1 MGAPKT
7 AFFIFSDVTKI
18 QDVQG
23 SICLF
28 RDLVPKMIHNIKVA
42 AATFRRPLAWN
53 FGFRIVVSLF
63 QERDFK
69 ISGSGAFGFQYFRLR
84 SFPISRFPASERQ
97 DFNISRPGAS
107 KSRIFNG
114 NRGSLIPAGGGGG
127 WEG

>member
-1 MGAPKT
+1 MVFAMVPTMRQSLESMAAK
-7 AFFIFSDVTKI
+7 
-18 QDVQG
+18 
-23 SICLF
+23 LF
-28 RDLVPKMIHNIKVA
+28 KVA

-97 DFNISRPGAS
+97 DFNIASLGAS
-107 KSRIFNG
+107 KSRIFNE
-114 NRGSLIPAGGGGG
+114 NQESLILIKILDFQLQSQKY
-127 WEG
+127 